1 MNQNGDQW
9 INNRLGK
16 SREHTYRFAVNI
28 QLIELAFALLD
39 QYYYEH
45 NHFNDHKADRVF
57 RLQMIETANKFL
69 NRTDLSQRVSMDIHY
84 EVVQSAIN
92 TVLMNINQYEC
103 FFSDCGLTRLVIYIF
118 IKVRSKKKKGICYCC
133 KLFKGFLIIRKP

>member
-16 SREHTYRFAVNI
+16 SREHTYRLAVNI

-39 QYYYEH
+39 QYYCKH
-45 NHFNDHKADRVF
+45 NHFNDHKADHVF
-57 RLQMIETANKFL
+57 LRQMIEIANKFL
-69 NRTDLSQRVSMDIHY
+69 KRTDLSQRVSMNIYY

-92 TVLMNINQYEC
+92 IVLMNINQYEC
-103 FFSDCGLTRLVIYIF
+103 FFQTVD
-118 IKVRSKKKKGICYCC
+118 
-133 KLFKGFLIIRKP
+133 